1 MSNVIIQNNII
12 EGVIDADVQEM
23 TQDMFKAII
32 RLDQYDKLSKD
43 IAESMIAELAAQSFM
58 TVDLELTDKQK
69 DVLKG
74 AVNRLVELCVGKFVS
89 NIKKDERTKEIANI
103 VIEKCTQLVERTLR
117 DIGQEVNRG
126 CIINSVAVKADAKND
141 NYNTIELRH
150 GKRSGDITVPTKG
163 IFISTNCVELI
174 KDSIA
179 VKNEEENEEEN

>member
-1 MSNVIIQNNII
+1 MENVIIQNNIV
-12 EGVIDADVQEM
+12 ERVIDAEVQEM

-32 RLDQYDKLSKD
+32 NLDQYSKIAKD
-43 IAESMIAELAAQSFM
+43 IAERMIAELANESFM

-69 DVLKG
+69 EVLTG
-74 AVNRLVELCVGKFVS
+74 ATNRLVESCVNKFVS
-89 NIKKDERTKEIANI
+89 NIKKDERTEEVANI
-103 VIEKCTQLVERTLR
+103 VIEKCKKLVERTLR

-126 CIINSVAVKADAKND
+126 CIINSTAVKADAKNE

-150 GKRSGDITVPTKG
+150 SKGSGDITVPTKG

-179 VKNEEENEEEN
+179 VNRNEI

>member
-1 MSNVIIQNNII
+1 MENVIIQNNII

-23 TQDMFKAII
+23 TQAMFKAII
-32 RLDQYDKLSKD
+32 QLDQYSKISKD
-43 IAESMIAELAAQSFM
+43 ISERMIAELANESFM

-69 DVLKG
+69 EVLNG
-74 AVNRLVELCVGKFVS
+74 AVNRLVEQCVNKFVS
-89 NIKKDERTKEIANI
+89 NIKKDERTIEIANI
-103 VIEKCTQLVERTLR
+103 VVENCKKLIERTLH
-117 DIGQEVNRG
+117 DIGQEVNLG

-141 NYNTIELRH
+141 NYNMIELRH

-179 VKNEEENEEEN
+179 VDIKD

>member
-1 MSNVIIQNNII
+1 MENVIVQNNII
-12 EGVIDADVQEM
+12 DGVVDADVQET

-32 RLDQYDKLSKD
+32 RLDQYEKLSKD
-43 IAESMIAELAAQSFM
+43 IAASMIAELANASFM
-58 TVDLELTDKQK
+58 TVDLELSDKQK
-69 DVLKG
+69 EVLNG
-74 AVNRLVELCVGKFVS
+74 AVNRLVEHCVGKFVS
-89 NIKKDERTKEIANI
+89 NIKKDERTVEIANI
-103 VIEKCTQLVERTLR
+103 VIEKCKSLIERTLH

-179 VKNEEENEEEN
+179 VNIEES

>member
-1 MSNVIIQNNII
+1 MENVIIQNNII
-12 EGVIDADVQEM
+12 EGVIDAEVQEM

-32 RLDQYDKLSKD
+32 QLDQYSKIAKD
-43 IAESMIAELAAQSFM
+43 ISERMIAELANESFM

-69 DVLKG
+69 EVLNS
-74 AVNRLVELCVGKFVS
+74 AVNRLVEQCVNKFVS
-89 NIKKDERTKEIANI
+89 NIKKDERTVEIANI
-103 VIEKCTQLVERTLR
+103 VVENCKKLIERTLH

-179 VKNEEENEEEN
+179 VDIKE